1 MKGKRL
7 KSFSG
12 TVLIMVLTVM
22 LVLIIMLM
30 ATLTVVTTASQ
41 RIYTKYEENQAY
53 YSARS
58 ALDVFTQNLLYD
70 KSYFAYPDS
79 GTSSPIQ
86 FAHGDGDSADMK
98 QGLAIQLELY
108 KLRTKDTADADVPKS
123 IQNLLQTEFTTY
135 ANDASVTGKDEYKN
149 NFGVVASGTITTPS
163 GTKVTTY
170 ESVAVYEVE
179 FPTLTNG
186 TGGDGSGAHNFGEM
200 ADKKKARITIEVLSR
215 EYDMGDDVLTS
226 DPTTKV
232 KDKIASF
239 GGDETQIKTFLGNTQ
254 NYKDVIKAVA
264 NGSRKKD
271 KMRLKI
277 TATTMLR
284 GVEGTAVLICNSD
297 EPPINNSSRAI
308 TAFGGA
314 TGINHAYIVGGMS
327 MIGDPAN
334 PTAPIDWTN
343 EGGIYGT
350 VYCETGLN
358 YNVTSPIILTE
369 CEYMFLGGDLICP
382 NDSNIKAMV
391 TDTSLDK
398 RPFVYVNGDLNVTN
412 KITIGGTGDEAVDV
426 IVNGDFN
433 FNGGSK
439 FECNGNVYIAGN
451 CTLTSTAGNPDI
463 TGNMYVGGDVTA
475 QDNCVNGNTIKAG
488 TSCTI
493 YTTSGATIIAG
504 KDSDGNPVTVTSA
517 NSEGGPGGSFNA
529 TDMVIPSMTGDMLNK
544 TSTGKDKFEIKL
556 PGSLSVTKNIETHK
570 GNYDNYYY
578 MDTDGNYT
586 DADGNASA
594 VPVAKTAVSLA
605 KTDFTDAANVPS
617 DELTDAII
625 TSGIDTSAGLAK
637 YVVYDKNFGG
647 KKLRITGG
655 GTVELYLAYKTNPWY
670 TPPTPT
676 VTLENADI
684 IVDDDTTLKIYGA
697 TPNVTYDFKG
707 VRIWTVTMYESY
719 KNSDINSD
727 GVIPSSLNVGMTAG
741 HGIKVPKI
749 YYYFSGG
756 TFNTQSLGSNTCFF
770 AGYFFGP
777 DTNIW
782 SQKSDVTFDDMYY
795 FSGESGSGAH
805 VNTTWPFIFV
815 GSILCKD
822 YEFQNDQG
830 VAYIN
835 PNLADNGDAGEPIH
849 QWQAY
854 QYTRN

>member
-7 KSFSG
+7 KSLSG
-12 TVLIMVLTVM
+12 TVLIMILTVM

-70 KSYFAYPDS
+70 RSYYAYPDS
-79 GTSSPIQ
+79 GTTSPISYT
-86 FAHGDGDSADMK
+86 HGDGESDDMK
-98 QGLAIQLELY
+98 QGLALQLDLY
-108 KLRTKDTADADVPKS
+108 KIKTKDTADADVSKS

-135 ANDASVTGKDEYKN
+135 ADDVSVTGKDEYKN
-149 NFGVVASGTITTPS
+149 NFGVVASGT
-163 GTKVTTY
+163 TY
-170 ESVAVYEVE
+170 ESSVVYEVE

-186 TGGDGSGAHNFGEM
+186 TAGDGSGAHNFGEM

-215 EYDMGDDVLTS
+215 EYDMSDDVLTS

-239 GGDETQIKTFLGNTQ
+239 NGDETQIKTFLGNAQ

-271 KMRLKI
+271 KLRLKI
-277 TATTMLR
+277 TATTMIR

-334 PTAPIDWTN
+334 PTAPISWTN
-343 EGGIYGT
+343 NGGIYGT

-358 YNVTSPIILTE
+358 VNVVTPIILTE
-369 CEYMFLGGDLICP
+369 GEYVFLGGDLI
-382 NDSNIKAMV
+382 SNNGSDIKAMV

-398 RPFVYVNGDLNVTN
+398 RPFVYINGDLNVTN

-433 FNGGSK
+433 FTSGSQ
-439 FECNGNVYIAGN
+439 FTCNGNVYVTGN

-463 TGNMYVGGDVTA
+463 TGNMYVGGDITA
-475 QDNCVNGNTIKAG
+475 QNNCVNGNTIKAG
-488 TSCTI
+488 TGCTI
-493 YTTSGATIIAG
+493 YTTFGATIIAG
-504 KDSDGNPVTVTSA
+504 YDSDGNPVILTSA
-517 NSEGGPGGSFNA
+517 TSEGGPGGSYNSS
-529 TDMVIPSMTGDMLNK
+529 DMVVPEMADDMQNT

-556 PGSLSVTKNIETHK
+556 PGGSPNVTKKVETHK

-586 DADGNASA
+586 DADGNTSA
-594 VPVAKTAVSLA
+594 APVAKTAVSLA
-605 KTDFTDAANVPS
+605 GIDFTDSANLPS
-617 DELTDAII
+617 DKLTNAVV
-625 TSGIDTSAGLAK
+625 TTGIDTASGVAK
-637 YVVYDKNFGG
+637 YLVNGG
-647 KKLRITGG
+647 SYGGSTLRVTGG
-655 GTVELYLAYKTNPWY
+655 GTAELYLKYETNPWWS
-670 TPPTPT
+670 PPTPSIDI
-676 VTLENADI
+676 ENLKI
-684 IVDDDTTLKIYGA
+684 IVDDNTTLKIFGCD
-697 TPNVTYDFKG
+697 PNADYNFKG
-707 VRIWTVTMYESY
+707 VQVWTTTMYESY
-719 KNSDINSD
+719 TNSDINSD
-727 GVIPSSLNVGMTAG
+727 GIIPSSLNVGMTAG

-756 TFNTQSLGSNTCFF
+756 TFNTQEIGGNSGFF

-782 SQKSDVTFDDMYY
+782 SQKSTITFDDMYY

-805 VNTTWPFIFV
+805 VDTSWPFIFV

-835 PNLADNGDAGEPIH
+835 PNLADDGDAGDPIH